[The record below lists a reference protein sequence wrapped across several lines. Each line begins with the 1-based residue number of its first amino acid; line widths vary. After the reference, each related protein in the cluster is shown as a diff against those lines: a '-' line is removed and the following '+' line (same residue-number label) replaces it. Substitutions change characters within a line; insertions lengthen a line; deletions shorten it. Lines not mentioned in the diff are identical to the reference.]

1 MSVNNELRQQV
12 AQSDDLLVILGS
24 MNDMQKGKNAELE
37 ALQHKVEEL
46 KVLLAKAKLMIG
58 KHVVFCVQDELQKEE
73 IVQLQTIKD
82 EKDEREKELEA
93 VKSELRKSVDALNGK
108 DSEIES
114 LKKEL
119 KSASESSADALN
131 GKDEEIE
138 ALKNELKNSSISLN
152 EKNKEIEEVKEKQL

>member
-1 MSVNNELRQQV
+1 M
-12 AQSDDLLVILGS
+12 
-24 MNDMQKGKNAELE
+24 
-37 ALQHKVEEL
+37 
-46 KVLLAKAKLMIG
+46 
-58 KHVVFCVQDELQKEE
+58 
-73 IVQLQTIKD
+73 QLQTIKD

-119 KSASESSADALN
+119 EEMKSTSESSVDALN

-138 ALKNELKNSSISLN
+138 ALKQCCGNVR
-152 EKNKEIEEVKEKQL
+152 IE

>member
-1 MSVNNELRQQV
+1 M
-12 AQSDDLLVILGS
+12 
-24 MNDMQKGKNAELE
+24 
-37 ALQHKVEEL
+37 
-46 KVLLAKAKLMIG
+46 
-58 KHVVFCVQDELQKEE
+58 
-73 IVQLQTIKD
+73 QLQTIKD

-138 ALKNELKNSSISLN
+138 ALKNELKNSLKFSNPIHAEPTTPCTALKSL
-152 EKNKEIEEVKEKQL
+152 KAICAFQIGTYLKMM